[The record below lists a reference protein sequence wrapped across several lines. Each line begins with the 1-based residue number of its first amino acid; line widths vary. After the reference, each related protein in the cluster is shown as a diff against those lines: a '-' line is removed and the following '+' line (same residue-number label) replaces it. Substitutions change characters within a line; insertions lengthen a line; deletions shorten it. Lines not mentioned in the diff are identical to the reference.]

1 MAHYVVWI
9 SVAIIVLAFIFFIVS
24 IIVLEYGVKVN
35 ANGNLVIPWYYWV
48 FFIGAGVMFAVFVL
62 LQVFV
67 PISDKKVKD
76 TTVVQESVDGRP
88 DSWVV
93 GDKLYTG
100 KGDNVQTIPPP
111 GTPDPNGAREIAMRS
126 PHYLPPSANTHSH
139 NHNQGQTMQHQGMQ
153 HTYSSDF
160 ATNNSIRRGGLDSL
174 ARTSGLE

>member
-76 TTVVQESVDGRP
+76 TTVAQELVDGRP
-88 DSWVV
+88 DSWVQE
-93 GDKLYTG
+93 GRLYTG
-100 KGDNVQTIPPP
+100 KGDYVQTIPPP
-111 GTPDPNGAREIAMRS
+111 GAPDPNGVREMAMKA
-126 PHYLPPSANTHSH
+126 PHYPPHSSNTHS
-139 NHNQGQTMQHQGMQ
+139 QGMQHQGMQ
-153 HTYSSDF
+153 HQATYSSDF